1 MCLGYKATLGGK
13 MENNFQIQGEEKNYR
28 ELILEIIRSECS
40 DEELF
45 AALGEYHDYDI
56 ASILDEL
63 TREERDRLLAVIGYE
78 AAAGIVAYLDDAAEY
93 LSEIEPDAVADIIEN
108 MDADDALEVLE
119 DLDEKIREEVFEL
132 IENEEVKEDI
142 ELLESYP
149 DDVFGSRMSTNYIAV
164 ERGLTV
170 KKAMKTLVSLAAE
183 NDNIHKIFVTEKDGT
198 FYGVIDLK
206 DLIVARSADELE
218 DLIYTAFP
226 YVLDTEEID
235 ENIERVRGYAE
246 VLIPVLTAGEKKLVG
261 VITSSDITELVDE
274 TIGDDYAKLAA
285 LGSEEQDGEGLLISL
300 KKRIPWLL
308 ILLFMGLA
316 VSAVVGL
323 FEVVVAELPMIVAF
337 QSLILGMA
345 GNVGTQ
351 SLAVTVRSLGAD
363 IVLKVGDRVKMIFKE
378 TRVALLNGFIVGLIS
393 FVIVAGYLLF
403 VPHAI
408 DFALTVA
415 ACVGGAMCFAMM
427 ISGFT
432 GALIPISLHHFGV
445 DPAVASGPL
454 ITTVNDLVAV
464 VSYYGLAWALLLGFG
479 I

>member
-1 MCLGYKATLGGK
+1 
-13 MENNFQIQGEEKNYR
+13 MENKNQSKEKNYR
-28 ELILEIIRSECS
+28 ELILNHIRSECS
-40 DEELF
+40 SEELS
-45 AALGEYHDYDI
+45 AALEDYHEYDI

-63 TREERDRLLAVIGYE
+63 TRSERDRLLNAIGYK
-78 AAAGIVAYLDDAAEY
+78 AAADIVPFLDDASEY

-119 DLDEKIREEVFEL
+119 DLDKNVREEVFEL
-132 IENEEVKEDI
+132 IENDEVKEDI
-142 ELLESYP
+142 KMLGSYP
-149 DDVFGSRMSTNYIAV
+149 DNVFGNRMSTNYIAI

-170 KKAMKTLVSLAAE
+170 KKAMKELVSLAAE
-183 NDNIHKIFVTEKDGT
+183 NDNIHKIFVTEEDGT
-198 FYGVIDLK
+198 FYGAIDLK
-206 DLIVARSADELE
+206 DLIVARSTDVLK
-218 DLIYTAFP
+218 DLIYTTFP

-235 ENIERVRGYAE
+235 ENIERVRGYSE

-261 VITSSDITELVDE
+261 VITSSNIAELVDE

-285 LGSEEQDGEGLLISL
+285 LGSEEEEGEGLFTSL
-300 KKRIPWLL
+300 KKRIPWLI
-308 ILLFMGLA
+308 ILLFLGLA
-316 VSAVVGL
+316 VSAVVDL
-323 FEVVVAELPMIVAF
+323 FEGVIAELPVIVSF

-363 IVLKVGDRVKMIFKE
+363 TTLTFRDRIKMIFKE
-378 TRVALLNGFIVGLIS
+378 TRVSLFNGLIVGLIS
-393 FVIVAGYLLF
+393 FTIVTGYLLF
-403 VPHAI
+403 GAHPI
-408 DFALTVA
+408 YFALSVA
-415 ACVGGAMCFAMM
+415 GCVGCAMCFAMM

-432 GALIPISLHHFGV
+432 GATIPISLQHFGI